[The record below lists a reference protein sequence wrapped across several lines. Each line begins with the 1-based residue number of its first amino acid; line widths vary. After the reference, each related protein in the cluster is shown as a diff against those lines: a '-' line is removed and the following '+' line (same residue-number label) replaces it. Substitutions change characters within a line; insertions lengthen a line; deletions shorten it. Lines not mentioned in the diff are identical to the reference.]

1 MYGFRWEILK
11 FDDFTYDC
19 SWEVLKFTI
28 STCRFMVCL
37 EHLTRKVSIVWC
49 GEAQPKSQLGIHLSL
64 GHSTVST
71 REAMTWQTIEERS
84 RTHGNA
90 HNIVGKSR
98 MSEMGA
104 AAMAPKLY
112 REAEIEKARKKNNAV
127 TN

>member
-1 MYGFRWEILK
+1 MVVFNLSFYGVFGAFDEKIAIL
-11 FDDFTYDC
+11 
-19 SWEVLKFTI
+19 
-28 STCRFMVCL
+28 
-37 EHLTRKVSIVWC
+37 WC